1 MKISHNTLQKLIVET
16 LPTPAEI
23 EQKLFDHAFEVEEI
37 ETVGDDTVYDIAIL
51 PDRQSDAGSH
61 YGMAREIAG
70 LYGYTLRP
78 VAAPEIASSETVS
91 APVVTITTDT
101 CNRYCAVRI
110 DGVTVAPS
118 LQWLSALLESMG
130 QRSINNVV
138 DATNYVLSMTGQP
151 THVFDADKI
160 TGGITVRQARDGETI
175 TLLSGEEK
183 TLAAHNMVIAD
194 DSALLALAGV
204 KGGKHAEVD
213 SNTKNIILES
223 AHFNYASVRKT
234 ARSLSI
240 LTDAAKRF
248 ENNISADGAYDALIM
263 LAQMIIEIAGGTAST
278 PIDHYPYPEERW
290 NVSISKNRASQLV
303 GVNLSPAEFTEVF
316 EKFHVPYT
324 YDNETEVLT
333 VHPDTA
339 MRYLRIPED
348 LVDEIVRYRGY
359 KNLVGVIPQLAAI
372 ASDSGV
378 EVASSITR
386 SHLLGAGF
394 SETFTYAFRET
405 GDIKMNNAL
414 SDKSYLRTN
423 IAEGFGESMEKN
435 YRNLDVIG
443 LSEIKMF
450 EIGNVFT
457 NAGEST
463 HVCIGIKRQKDKG
476 VRLELET
483 IISGLSALLGVEL
496 FDVVFTG
503 ETIVEA
509 TVPSNVSAT
518 SVQSFDSGVTGM
530 PVPFVPWSQYPAITR
545 DIAVW
550 VPESTDP
557 QVLVDMYTNL
567 GTGLLVRAP
576 RLVDQ
581 FTKEGRTSYA
591 YRLVFQAF
599 DRTLT
604 DDDIKPITDAVYSAL
619 DKAGYEVR

>member
-16 LPTPAEI
+16 LPTPVEI

-37 ETVGDDTVYDIAIL
+37 ETVGDDTIYDIAIL

-70 LYGYTLRP
+70 LYGYSLKP
-78 VAAPEIASSETVS
+78 VTAPEIPSSETISVPS
-91 APVVTITTDT
+91 VTIATDS

-110 DGVTVAPS
+110 DGVKIAASPE
-118 LQWLSALLESMG
+118 WLSTLLESMG

-151 THVFDADKI
+151 THAFDAGKI
-160 TGGITVRQARDGETI
+160 TGGITVRNANDGETI
-175 TLLSGEEK
+175 LLLSGEEK

-213 SNTKNIILES
+213 NNTTNIILES

-278 PIDHYPYPEERW
+278 PVDHYSHPEERW
-290 NVSISKNRASQLV
+290 NVSISKNRASQLI
-303 GVNLSPAEFTEVF
+303 GVKLSPAEFTEVF

-333 VHPDTA
+333 VHPDTS

-378 EVASSITR
+378 EVASSIAR
-386 SHLLGAGF
+386 SNLLAVGYW
-394 SETFTYAFRET
+394 ETFTYAFRES

-423 IAEGFGESMEKN
+423 IAQGFADSLEKN
-435 YRNLDVIG
+435 YRNADVIG

-463 HVCIGIKRQKDKG
+463 HVCVGIKRAKDKG
-476 VRLELET
+476 VKAELEAIVAELAT
-483 IISGLSALLGVEL
+483 ALGTEL
-496 FDVVFTG
+496 ADITFTG

-509 TVPSNVSAT
+509 TIPSEMSQT
-518 SVQSFDSGVTGM
+518 SVQSFVSDSSDM
-530 PVPFVPWSQYPAITR
+530 PVKFVPWSQYPAITR

-550 VPESTDP
+550 VPESTDS
-557 QVLVDMYTNL
+557 QELVDMYTKL
-567 GTGLLVRAP
+567 GTELLVRAP

-591 YRLVFQAF
+591 FRLVFQAF

-604 DDDIKPITDAVYSAL
+604 DDDIKPITDAIYASL
-619 DKAGYEVR
+619 DKVGYEVR